1 MSSQKQGY
9 DGKPIR
15 VLLVDDER
23 QFVEALAERLQLRG
37 FETLVAHDG
46 PPALELLEQD
56 LVRLVVLDLRMPE
69 MDGLEVLRRI
79 KERWPETRVIIA
91 TGHGDEEDRR
101 KCMSLGAFAFLS
113 KPLDIKEL
121 SRLLREA
128 WSTSS

>member
-23 QFVEALAERLQLRG
+23 QLVEALAERLQLRG

-46 PPALELLEQD
+46 PPALDLLEKD
-56 LVRLVVLDLRMPE
+56 LVGLVVLDLRMPE

-79 KERWPETRVIIA
+79 KEKWPKTQVIIA

-101 KCMSLGAFAFLS
+101 KCLELGAFAFLS
-113 KPLDIKEL
+113 KPVNIKEL
-121 SRLLREA
+121 SGLLREA
-128 WSTSS
+128 WSTSA